1 MAEEETKATEKKE
14 EAQTP
19 PKAQVTPP
27 PTGPGGALEEIQK
40 RAVGGKVAVLEKG
53 DKEPKIVGG
62 NGEGETPPEAEA
74 DGKTDGEAKEP
85 EPPAASPGIPISPDA
100 AEDLKMVMDE
110 IGQLERQA
118 GQNAIQFHSAMKQI
132 EEKASELRTDFN
144 SIVRRLGKRF
154 NVPQGWVLNLDT
166 MSFVPQ
172 QQGAGQTGMP
182 PLQ

>member
-1 MAEEETKATEKKE
+1 MAEEETKATEEKE
-14 EAQTP
+14 EAKA
-19 PKAQVTPP
+19 KAQMTAP

-53 DKEPKIVGG
+53 EKEPKIVGG
-62 NGEGETPPEAEA
+62 NGEGEAPPEDGAEGDAEA
-74 DGKTDGEAKEP
+74 KPEA
-85 EPPAASPGIPISPDA
+85 PAAAPGIPISPDA
-100 AEDLKMVMDE
+100 AEDLKMVIDE
-110 IGQLERQA
+110 ISQLERQA
-118 GQNAIQFHSAMKQI
+118 GQNAIQYHTAMKQI

-172 QQGAGQTGMP
+172 QQGAGQMGMP